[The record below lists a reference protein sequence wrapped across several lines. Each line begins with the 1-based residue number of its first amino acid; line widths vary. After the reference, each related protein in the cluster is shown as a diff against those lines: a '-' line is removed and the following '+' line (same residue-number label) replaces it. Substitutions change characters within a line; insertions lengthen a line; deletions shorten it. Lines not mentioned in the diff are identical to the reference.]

1 MQSEIKTLFS
11 NEPELVKGFEEFL
24 PINAPKE
31 TENKDGEG
39 AAVQ

>member
-11 NEPELVKGFEEFL
+11 NEPDLIKGFEEFL
-24 PINAPKE
+24 PINAVEKAE
-31 TENKDGEG
+31 DKIGEG